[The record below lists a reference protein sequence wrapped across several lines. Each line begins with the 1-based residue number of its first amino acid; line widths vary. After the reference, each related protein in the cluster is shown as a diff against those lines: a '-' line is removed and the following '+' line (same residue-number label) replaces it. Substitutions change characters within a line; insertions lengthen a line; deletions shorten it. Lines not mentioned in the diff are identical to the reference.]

1 VEEQMKAAYTDFSA
15 AVKRMSFL
23 DLACRAFNVYN
34 NCMVRLIF
42 TAWPPAS
49 SAGAAQSFPV
59 PSFPQIPQ
67 TCISSAKTI
76 QEDTAMIAR

>member
-1 VEEQMKAAYTDFSA
+1 MDFNA
-15 AVKRMSFL
+15 AVKQMSFL
-23 DLACRAFNVYN
+23 SLACRAFNVYN

-42 TAWPPAS
+42 TAGVPVS

-59 PSFPQIPQ
+59 PSFPQMPHSCFIFGQ
-67 TCISSAKTI
+67 TI